1 MALYGT
7 KIARLHNIREMQIK
21 CWKEVYGKRFFFFLL
36 YNEKLIVVTVR
47 DVEVPLGCC
56 KSLMEVDKNPS
67 VEIVPELF
75 LITK

>member
-1 MALYGT
+1 MG
-7 KIARLHNIREMQIK
+7 RE
-21 CWKEVYGKRFFFFLL
+21 VFSSLL

-67 VEIVPELF
+67 VETVPELF
-75 LITK
+75 F